1 MSFTTSIKPVV
12 FTSKR
17 YTPAICL
24 GVNYDGVKQVGSWKE
39 LAPGDFYVQLHSKA
53 CWWTESGE
61 FTVYDAAQITITRI
75 SEDKTRLEN
84 RIILLPTP
92 GEFDLRLVSDD
103 GLKPLL
109 EHYANQRHLW
119 TALGIDYS
127 RIWLDKQFESS
138 TTTCTSSTQPKLSNV
153 VATTDP
159 VVIHLESSTPSN
171 PVTRFIERLRQ
182 LFTRQKL

>member
-17 YTPAICL
+17 HTSAICI

-39 LAPGDFYVQLHSKA
+39 LAPGDFYVQLLSNGY
-53 CWWTESGE
+53 WWTEGGE
-61 FTVYDAAQITITRI
+61 FTVYDAAQITITRV
-75 SEDKTRLEN
+75 SDDKSYLEN

-103 GLKPLL
+103 GLKILL
-109 EHYANQRHLW
+109 EHYENQRHLW

-138 TTTCTSSTQPKLSNV
+138 TTTSASSTQPKLSNA
-153 VATTDP
+153 VATTEP

-171 PVTRFIERLRQ
+171 PFTRFIERLRQ